1 MSRIITKLT
10 TIETAN
16 EFYIM
21 LFCVIV
27 LGYCLFRLLRHI
39 DEKITHIVGFVATI
53 GIWAC
58 ILFTL

>member
-1 MSRIITKLT
+1 MIDTSK

-16 EFYIM
+16 EFYIT

-27 LGYCLFRLLRHI
+27 LGYSFFRLFRDN
-39 DEKITHIVGFVATI
+39 DEIITHIVGFVATI

-58 ILFTL
+58 ILFTI